1 MTLSIIITIVLGF
14 ATCVS
19 PPIVAL
25 INNSHSRKLR
35 KMELDAANATQKQ
48 DLEMQ
53 LKQQLLTFEYDRKYH
68 AYNNFVVSASKYMYD
83 YQNWET
89 YSSLVSAYNDCF
101 LNGFTFDAGNFMD
114 YVKPP
119 DSISKLTYDEI
130 SKMESYLV
138 RNISYQ
144 FEMDL
149 HKTLHRITSEKTDET

>member
-1 MTLSIIITIVLGF
+1 M
-14 ATCVS
+14 S

-68 AYNNFVVSASKYMYD
+68 AYYNFVVSASKYMYD

-89 YSSLVSAYNDCF
+89 YSTSVSAYNDCF
-101 LNGFTFDAGNFMD
+101 LNGFSFGAGNFMD
-114 YVKPP
+114 YAKPP
-119 DSISKLTYDEI
+119 DSVTKLTDEQI
-130 SKMESYLV
+130 SRMERYLV
-138 RNISYQ
+138 RDISYQ
-144 FEMDL
+144 FQMDL
-149 HKTLHRITSEKTDET
+149 YETLHRITGEKTDET